1 MHRFNALLILG
12 FLLLMRRAD
21 NKPLKRHDRNIT
33 IDSRIQETKELLLHN
48 KIQIDI
54 NNRFYSIEDYSERI
68 RFIQRYYAI
77 H

>member
-12 FLLLMRRAD
+12 FLLLMGRAD

-48 KIQIDI
+48 KIQIVH
-54 NNRFYSIEDYSERI
+54 
-68 RFIQRYYAI
+68 Q
-77 H
+77 